1 MYICTLKHNDKNINL
16 KKNIMFKKLIIAILC
31 CMPLTMVAQSFKFG
45 TVNTGEVLMAMP
57 ERAEA
62 EKQMQD
68 LTKRYEDEYVKLHE
82 DFQKK
87 YLELQSMGDT
97 IPEAIKV
104 RRYEEL
110 QTMDQR
116 IQSFRQ
122 IVEQDLAKKQEELM
136 LPIQQKLMDAINNVG
151 SENGFTYIFDANAA
165 YYKGVGNED
174 VTPLVKSKLGIQ

>member
-1 MYICTLKHNDKNINL
+1 ML
-16 KKNIMFKKLIIAILC
+16 KKLVIALMC
-31 CMPLTMVAQSFKFG
+31 CLPLTMVAQSLKFG
-45 TVNTGEVLMAMP
+45 TVNTAEVIAVMP

-68 LTKRYEDEYVKLHE
+68 LTKRYEDEFVKLQE

-87 YLELQSMGDT
+87 YQEVQAMGDT
-97 IPEAIKV
+97 VPETIKM

-110 QTMDQR
+110 QAMDQR

-122 IVEQDLAKKQEELM
+122 VAEQDLAKKQEEVFI
-136 LPIQQKLMDAINNVG
+136 PIQQKLMDAINAVG

-174 VTPLVKSKLGIQ
+174 VTPLVKAKLGIK

>member
-1 MYICTLKHNDKNINL
+1 
-16 KKNIMFKKLIIAILC
+16 MFKKLIIAILC
-31 CMPLTMVAQSFKFG
+31 CLPLTMVAQTLKFG
-45 TVNTGEVLMAMP
+45 TVNTAEVLTAMP
-57 ERAEA
+57 ERAAA
-62 EKQMQD
+62 EKQLQD
-68 LTKRYEDEYVKLHE
+68 LTKRYEDEFVKLQE

-87 YLELQSMGDT
+87 YQEVQAMGDT
-97 IPEAIKV
+97 VPETIKM

-122 IVEQDLAKKQEELM
+122 IVEQDLAKKQEELFI
-136 LPIQQKLMDAINNVG
+136 PIQQKLMEAINAVG

-174 VTPLVKSKLGIQ
+174 VTPLVKTKLGI

>member
-1 MYICTLKHNDKNINL
+1 MAAQTL
-16 KKNIMFKKLIIAILC
+16 
-31 CMPLTMVAQSFKFG
+31 KFG
-45 TVNTGEVLMAMP
+45 TVNTAEVLAVMP
-57 ERAEA
+57 ERADA
-62 EKQMQD
+62 EKQLQD
-68 LTKRYEDEYVKLHE
+68 LTKRYEDEFMKLQE

-87 YLELQSMGDT
+87 YQEVHALGDSVPET
-97 IPEAIKV
+97 IKM

-122 IVEQDLAKKQEELM
+122 VVEQDLAKKQEELFI
-136 LPIQQKLMDAINNVG
+136 PIQQKLMEAINAVG

-174 VTPLVKSKLGIQ
+174 VTPLVKTKLGI

>member
-1 MYICTLKHNDKNINL
+1 ML
-16 KKNIMFKKLIIAILC
+16 KKLIIAIMC
-31 CMPLTMVAQSFKFG
+31 CLPFAMAAQTLKFG
-45 TVNTGEVLMAMP
+45 TVNTAEVLAVMP
-57 ERAEA
+57 ERADA
-62 EKQMQD
+62 EKQLQD
-68 LTKRYEDEYVKLHE
+68 LTKRYEDEFMKLQE

-87 YLELQSMGDT
+87 YQEVQALGDSVPET
-97 IPEAIKV
+97 IKM

-122 IVEQDLAKKQEELM
+122 VVEQDLAKKQEELFI
-136 LPIQQKLMDAINNVG
+136 PIQQKLMEAINAVG

-174 VTPLVKSKLGIQ
+174 VTPLVKTKLGI

>member
-1 MYICTLKHNDKNINL
+1 ML
-16 KKNIMFKKLIIAILC
+16 KKLIIAIMC
-31 CMPLTMVAQSFKFG
+31 CLPLTLVAQSLKFG
-45 TVNTGEVLMAMP
+45 TVNTAEVLAVMP
-57 ERAEA
+57 ERADA
-62 EKQMQD
+62 EKQLQD
-68 LTKRYEDEYVKLHE
+68 LTKRYEDEFMKLQE

-87 YLELQSMGDT
+87 YQEVQALGDSVPET
-97 IPEAIKV
+97 IKM

-122 IVEQDLAKKQEELM
+122 VAEQDLAKKQEELFI
-136 LPIQQKLMDAINNVG
+136 PIQQKLMEAINAVG

-174 VTPLVKSKLGIQ
+174 VTPLVKTKLGI

>member
-1 MYICTLKHNDKNINL
+1 ML
-16 KKNIMFKKLIIAILC
+16 KKLIIAIMC
-31 CMPLTMVAQSFKFG
+31 CLPLTMVAQSLKFG
-45 TVNTGEVLMAMP
+45 TVNTAEVLAVMP
-57 ERAEA
+57 ERADA
-62 EKQMQD
+62 EKQLQD
-68 LTKRYEDEYVKLHE
+68 LTKRYEDEFMKLQE

-87 YLELQSMGDT
+87 YQEVQALGDSVPET
-97 IPEAIKV
+97 IKM

-122 IVEQDLAKKQEELM
+122 VAEQDLAKKQEELFI
-136 LPIQQKLMDAINNVG
+136 PIQQKLMEAINAVG

-174 VTPLVKSKLGIQ
+174 VTPLVKAKLGIQ